1 MRPECFEALDPHD
14 IPPTTMPQ
22 LLSASRS
29 RKRYAQFVV
38 WVRKTHGWIGLWGA
52 LLGLTF
58 GISGIWLN
66 HRAVL
71 KLPPVAQQ
79 RSQAQLALPDP
90 VPATAPAMAEWL
102 ASQLQLGAT
111 ANSIRVDPPKPAP
124 WGGNL
129 RQPEHWVFN
138 FGGPDVVVQADY
150 WRGNQS
156 VSVSTV
162 SNGFLATLTNMH
174 KGVGMSTPWIL
185 LVDSLAV
192 SMIFLSI
199 SGVILWVQMNRRRA
213 LGVGIF
219 CVSVTLTLGL
229 VAQRL

>member
-1 MRPECFEALDPHD
+1 M
-14 IPPTTMPQ
+14 
-22 LLSASRS
+22 
-29 RKRYAQFVV
+29 RYAQFVV

-52 LLGLTF
+52 VLGLMF
-58 GISGIWLN
+58 GASGIWLN

-71 KLPPVAQQ
+71 KLPPVAQH
-79 RSQAQLALPDP
+79 RSNAQIVLPEP
-90 VPATAPAMAEWL
+90 VPASAPEMADWL
-102 ASQLQLGAT
+102 ASQLRLSAA
-111 ANSIRVDPPKPAP
+111 ANSIRIDPPKPVP
-124 WGGNL
+124 WAEKE

-138 FGGPDVVVQADY
+138 FGGPDAVIQADY

-162 SNGFLATLTNMH
+162 SYGVVATLSNMH
-174 KGVGMSTPWIL
+174 KGVGMSTAWIL

-192 SMIFLSI
+192 CMIFLSV

-213 LGVGIF
+213 VGVGIF
-219 CVSVTLTLGL
+219 GASVALTLGL